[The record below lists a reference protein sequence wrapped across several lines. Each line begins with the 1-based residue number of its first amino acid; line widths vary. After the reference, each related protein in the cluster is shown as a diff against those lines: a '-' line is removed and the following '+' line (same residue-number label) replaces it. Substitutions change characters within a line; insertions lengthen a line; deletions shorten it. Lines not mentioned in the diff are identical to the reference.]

1 MHIRRE
7 RKKRLSK
14 LLAAW
19 RDKGVHVLRMGGIK
33 IPCPRPEVDES
44 LIRGSGTDDKF
55 RKERN
60 VDGLG
65 VNMIFGLGLGDFMNM
80 RSWHLSICMADFEYM
95 IASDKRRIA
104 NCKQESRIGEGCSY

>member
-7 RKKRLSK
+7 RNASRTSRNYSPRGKR
-14 LLAAW
+14 A
-19 RDKGVHVLRMGGIK
+19 VYVLRMGGIK

-65 VNMIFGLGLGDFMNM
+65 VNMIFGFRAWGFHEYEVMASIYMYGGLRVYDCI
-80 RSWHLSICMADFEYM
+80 R
-95 IASDKRRIA
+95 
-104 NCKQESRIGEGCSY
+104 

>member
-1 MHIRRE
+1 MITVRVTFPYTDMQIRRE

-80 RSWHLSICMADFEYM
+80 RSLAYI
-95 IASDKRRIA
+95 
-104 NCKQESRIGEGCSY
+104 

>member
-65 VNMIFGLGLGDFMNM
+65 VNMIFGFRAWGFHEYEVMASIYMYGGLRVYDCI
-80 RSWHLSICMADFEYM
+80 R
-95 IASDKRRIA
+95 
-104 NCKQESRIGEGCSY
+104 